1 MSLKIE
7 CHTVP
12 HVKADTHGIDHT
24 SGHGRGSTFTM
35 QKTSLKSPHLY
46 TYPFRDKLVQFG
58 QV

>member
-1 MSLKIE
+1 MLLEVECYTLPHLK
-7 CHTVP
+7 
-12 HVKADTHGIDHT
+12 ALTHGIEHA